1 MMKTDGVKV
10 QLDNEQISRELASE
24 IDNILDAI
32 HDDLLIADGKGI
44 VLRVS
49 PTFEQV
55 YGLEKEDAIGMS
67 VFDLEQL
74 GYFKP
79 SSTAIVL
86 KSGEKVTMRQK
97 NNRNRDIVVSATP
110 VKAENGDI
118 KFVISYS
125 RDVTDLLHLQEQYAV
140 LENKVEKYEEELGK
154 LRSET
159 LEVDGIVAKSHA
171 MQNVLGVI
179 NRISPFDANVLIY
192 GESGVGKSLLAK
204 IIHKKSKRFEGPFIE
219 INCGAIPENLLE
231 SELFGYERGSFTG
244 ANKEGKVGLIELAQ
258 NGTLFLD
265 EISELPINLQVKV
278 LKVIQDKLITRV
290 GGMKEIKVDF
300 RLVVASNK
308 DLKQLMKE
316 KLFRNDLYYRLNV
329 ISIDIPPLRARK
341 EDIVPMIGYF
351 TEKLNKKYGMK
362 KIISKEVFDLLLKY
376 EWPGNIR
383 ELENVIERLLLTS
396 EDNLV
401 QLDSLPDHINT
412 RTLLSDGD
420 ELTRPLNE
428 TLELIEKAIITKAYT
443 ECGTTIGVAELLG
456 ISQPTAVRKIQKYI
470 SKTSPQ

>member
-1 MMKTDGVKV
+1 MENIKKV
-10 QLDNEQISRELASE
+10 QLNNEEISKELASE

-32 HDDLLIADGKGI
+32 HDDLLISDGQGI

-55 YGLEKEDAIGMS
+55 YGLKKEDAIGMS
-67 VFDLEQL
+67 VYDLEKQ

-86 KSGEKVTMRQK
+86 KSGEKITMRQK

-110 VKAENGDI
+110 VKSDKGDI

-125 RDVTDLLHLQEQYAV
+125 RDVTDFLHLQEQYAV
-140 LENKVEKYEEELGK
+140 LENKVEMYEEELEK
-154 LRSET
+154 LRSES
-159 LEVDGIVAKSHA
+159 LEVDGVVAKSHA

-179 NRISPFDANVLIY
+179 NRISSFDANVLIC

-204 IIHKKSKRFEGPFIE
+204 VIHKKSKRSEGPFIE

-231 SELFGYERGSFTG
+231 SEFFGYERGSFTG

-258 NGTLFLD
+258 GGTLFLD

-278 LKVIQDKLITRV
+278 LKVIQDKTITRV
-290 GGMKEIKVDF
+290 GGTKEITVDF
-300 RLVVASNK
+300 RLVVATNK
-308 DLKQLMKE
+308 DLEQQMKE

-329 ISIDIPPLRARK
+329 ISLDVPPLRKRT

-351 TEKLNKKYGMK
+351 TEKLNRKYDMK
-362 KIISKEVFDLLLKY
+362 KKISKETFDLLLQY

-383 ELENVIERLLLTS
+383 ELENVIERILLTS
-396 EDNLV
+396 EKDLV
-401 QLDSLPDHINT
+401 QVDALPDYINSKK
-412 RTLLSDGD
+412 LLPDGD
-420 ELTRPLNE
+420 ELSRPLNE
-428 TLELIEKAIITKAYT
+428 TLEIVEKTIIEKAYAQCNSTV
-443 ECGTTIGVAELLG
+443 GVAELLG

-470 SKTSPQ
+470 RK

>member
-1 MMKTDGVKV
+1 MANIKKV
-10 QLDNEQISRELASE
+10 QLNNEEISKELASE

-32 HDDLLIADGKGI
+32 HDDLLISDGQGI

-55 YGLEKEDAIGMS
+55 YGLKKEDAIGMS
-67 VFDLEQL
+67 VYDLEKQ

-86 KSGEKVTMRQK
+86 KSGEKITMRQK

-110 VKAENGDI
+110 VKSDRGDI

-125 RDVTDLLHLQEQYAV
+125 RDITDFLHLQEQYAV
-140 LENKVEKYEEELGK
+140 LENKVEMYEEELEK
-154 LRSET
+154 LRSES
-159 LEVDGIVAKSHA
+159 LEVDGVVAKSHI

-179 NRISPFDANVLIY
+179 NRISSFDANVLIC

-204 IIHKKSKRFEGPFIE
+204 VIHKKSKRSEGPFIE

-231 SELFGYERGSFTG
+231 SEFFGYERGSFTG

-258 NGTLFLD
+258 GGTLFLD

-278 LKVIQDKLITRV
+278 LKVIQDKTITRV
-290 GGMKEIKVDF
+290 GGTKEITVDF
-300 RLVVASNK
+300 RLVVATNK
-308 DLKQLMKE
+308 DLEQQMKE

-329 ISIDIPPLRARK
+329 ISFDVPPLRNRA

-351 TEKLNKKYGMK
+351 TEKLNRKYDMK
-362 KIISKEVFDLLLKY
+362 KKISKETFDLLLQY

-383 ELENVIERLLLTS
+383 ELENVIERILLTS
-396 EDNLV
+396 EMDLV
-401 QLDSLPDHINT
+401 QADALPDYINSKT
-412 RTLLSDGD
+412 MYPDGD
-420 ELTRPLNE
+420 KFARPLNE
-428 TLELIEKAIITKAYT
+428 TLEMVEKKHY
-443 ECGTTIGVAELLG
+443 
-456 ISQPTAVRKIQKYI
+456 RKSLCQVQFYGRCC
-470 SKTSPQ
+470 